1 MYLGLDLGTSGLRAL
16 LVDGQGAIIGTSEA
30 AYTVQHPHAGW
41 SEQDPLEWTA
51 ACDRAVETLRAQVP
65 TAFSK
70 LPVLCLCKDRPPSA
84 RFRPRGLSH
93 FGSGLSIVASQ

>member
-41 SEQDPLEWTA
+41 SEQ
-51 ACDRAVETLRAQVP
+51 
-65 TAFSK
+65 
-70 LPVLCLCKDRPPSA
+70 
-84 RFRPRGLSH
+84 
-93 FGSGLSIVASQ
+93 